1 MAGTRKL
8 GRTTDHR
15 MAMLR
20 ALTTSLLLNGKIETT
35 EAKAKEVKVLVEKLI
50 SLGIKEQANV
60 TTAEKTV
67 SYVKAD
73 AKGNKV
79 YVDATSKNGKKYK
92 KVEREITKKTV
103 EIDLPSRLAARRR
116 MFTMVNKI
124 KDKDG
129 KNIDL
134 TAKLFGEYA
143 DKYKTR
149 TGGYTRILKLG
160 QRRGDAAEMV
170 ILQLV

>member
-1 MAGTRKL
+1 MPGTRKL

-15 MAMLR
+15 LAMLKS
-20 ALTTSLLLNGKIETT
+20 LTTSFLLNGRIETT
-35 EAKAKEVKVLVEKLI
+35 EAKAKEVKPIVEKLI
-50 SLGIKEQANV
+50 TLAIREQANV

-67 SYVKAD
+67 SHVKLD

-79 YVDATSKNGKKYK
+79 YTEVTSKNGKKYK
-92 KVEREITKKTV
+92 KLEREIEKKTI
-103 EIDLPSRLAARRR
+103 EIDLPSRLAARRK
-116 MFTMVNKI
+116 MFTMINKV

-134 TAKLFGEYA
+134 TAKLFGELA
-143 DKYKTR
+143 DKYKDR

-160 QRRGDAAEMV
+160 QRRGDAAEIV
-170 ILQLV
+170 ILELV

>member
-8 GRTTDHR
+8 GRVTSHR
-15 MAMLR
+15 LAMLKS
-20 ALTTSLLLNGKIETT
+20 LTTSLLLNGKIETT

-50 SLGIKEQANV
+50 TLGIREQANV

-67 SYVKAD
+67 SYAKVD

-79 YVDATSKNGKKYK
+79 YVEATSKNGRKYK
-92 KVEREITKKTV
+92 KVERETVKKTV
-103 EIDLPSRLAARRR
+103 EIDLPSRLAARRK
-116 MFTMVNKI
+116 MFTMVNKV
-124 KDKDG
+124 KDANG

-143 DKYKTR
+143 DKYKDR

-170 ILQLV
+170 ILELI